1 MDRHDAL
8 LSDWRQRALALE
20 TQATSVV
27 IGQQRAI
34 RLVVTAVFARG
45 HVLLQGDVGVGKTT
59 LLPDHDA
66 RGLRLQRE
74 RTLSPVC
81 QQRVVSIH
89 PVLLLTRPCGRT
101 ARCSAARARSVNQG

>member
-45 HVLLQGDVGVGKTT
+45 
-59 LLPDHDA
+59 
-66 RGLRLQRE
+66 
-74 RTLSPVC
+74 
-81 QQRVVSIH
+81 
-89 PVLLLTRPCGRT
+89 
-101 ARCSAARARSVNQG
+101 